1 MKKFVMAVLGAVS
14 LALGAAEAAQAIQ
27 LTFFGEDIGPGDAAI
42 ASGGP
47 LLSHPQADAAQAAF
61 LALLS
66 GVHTEDFD
74 GFLASTLA
82 PLSVSFAQPSGT
94 ITATL
99 SGRGSVQAE
108 NSVDLSVGRYP
119 ISQPNYWQSA
129 FSPVALLALS
139 LEFSAPQAA
148 FGFFGVDIGDAGAQ
162 VSLEL
167 ELLGGGTLPPLSVPH
182 TLGTEATTGGSV
194 LYFGFI
200 NTDTPFTRVTF
211 FSHVANDGFGFDNFT
226 IASASQVV
234 SGPTV
239 VPRSKVVPE
248 PDTLVLVGSC
258 LTIGA
263 CMLRKWRRARA

>member
-1 MKKFVMAVLGAVS
+1 MRKFVIAVLGAVS
-14 LALGAAEAAQAIQ
+14 FALGAAEAAQAIQ

-47 LLSHPQADAAQAAF
+47 RLSHPQANAAQAAF

-74 GFLASTLA
+74 GFPAGTLA
-82 PLSVSFAQPSGT
+82 PLSTSFIQPLGT
-94 ITATL
+94 VTATL
-99 SGRGSVQAE
+99 LGRGSIQAE

-119 ISQPNYWQSA
+119 ISQSHYWQSA
-129 FSPVALLALS
+129 FSPVAPLALS

-148 FGFFGVDIGDAGAQ
+148 LGFFGVDIGDAGAQ

-167 ELLGGGTLPPLSVPH
+167 GLPGGGTLPLLSVPH

-200 NTDTPFTRVTF
+200 NTDTPFIRVTF
-211 FSHVANDGFGFDNFT
+211 LSPAANDGFAFDNFT
-226 IASASQVV
+226 IANASQVV

-239 VPRSKVVPE
+239 VPGSQVVPE
-248 PDTLVLVGSC
+248 PDTLVLVGSG

-263 CMLRKWRRARA
+263 CVLRRRRRTRA